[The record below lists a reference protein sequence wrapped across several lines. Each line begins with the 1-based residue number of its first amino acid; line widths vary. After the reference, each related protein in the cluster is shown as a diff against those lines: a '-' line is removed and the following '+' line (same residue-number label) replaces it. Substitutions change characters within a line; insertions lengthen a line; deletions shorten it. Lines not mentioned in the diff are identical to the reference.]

1 MDFNEALAKYT
12 EKHLAAGGDSSPQ
25 SLDALY
31 YTCLGIY
38 EREGMDALESFVN
51 QDFKLKKT
59 NNNTGWLFL
68 LFYGGKSWNLICIY

>member
-31 YTCLGIY
+31 FTCLGIY

-51 QDFKLKKT
+51 QDFKLRKQTKIRVGYSYYSVEENHGT
-59 NNNTGWLFL
+59 
-68 LFYGGKSWNLICIY
+68 

>member
-12 EKHLAAGGDSSPQ
+12 EKHLAFGGDSSPQ
-25 SLDALY
+25 SLDSLY

-51 QDFKLKKT
+51 QDFKPKERPRIRVLYYYFMEK
-59 NNNTGWLFL
+59 N
-68 LFYGGKSWNLICIY
+68 

>member
-25 SLDALY
+25 SLDSLY

-38 EREGMDALESFVN
+38 EREGIPRQGRA
-51 QDFKLKKT
+51 
-59 NNNTGWLFL
+59 
-68 LFYGGKSWNLICIY
+68 C